1 MIKKVTNAEKLKS
14 IIISAVVAVF
24 VWATVVYI
32 NPPEMTT
39 SISNLPIKIKG
50 AEVLKERGLTV
61 VDTKSTTG
69 LDVVIKG
76 KRNDLLNLSGGLY
89 VEVDV
94 SSVKK
99 KGEYTFSGNVSL
111 PTSKISVEKVKF
123 KNVPIKIEEITEK
136 EIQIKAEAANV
147 ANQKLI
153 KAQPQTDSVIIRG
166 AKSELEAVKYGL
178 ITVDASDIR
187 VDTELDLGFNLM
199 DKDNSPVTRN
209 ETIEASQTSINVV
222 CEVYEAATLPIHL
235 RLADKTGEKYAIDKK
250 QTSYTP
256 SQITVG
262 VRADKKD
269 EIKGVIAVIPDING
283 DIEAQFVEEEGMYIP
298 DIVKDIDVK
307 LAVAKR
313 ETKEIEVKIKPEN
326 IGVGLNAKV
335 SPVKVIVTGVEK
347 YLTPDNI
354 SAYVDLSGYGK
365 GTYKVP
371 VILKS
376 EFFDVVGEYEAEVVI
391 S

>member
-222 CEVYEAATLPIHL
+222 CEVYEATTLPIHL

-269 EIKGVIAVIPDING
+269 DIKGVIALIPDING
-283 DIEAQFVEEEGMYIP
+283 EIEAQLIEEEGMYIP
-298 DIVKDIDVK
+298 DTVKDIDVK
-307 LAVAKR
+307 LVVAER
-313 ETKEIEVKIKPEN
+313 ITKEIEVKIKSEN
-326 IGVGLNAKV
+326 LGVGLNAKV
-335 SPVKVIVTGVEK
+335 PPVKVIVTGAEK
-347 YLTPDNI
+347 YLIPDNI

-376 EFFDVVGEYEAEVVI
+376 ESFDIVGEYEAEVVI